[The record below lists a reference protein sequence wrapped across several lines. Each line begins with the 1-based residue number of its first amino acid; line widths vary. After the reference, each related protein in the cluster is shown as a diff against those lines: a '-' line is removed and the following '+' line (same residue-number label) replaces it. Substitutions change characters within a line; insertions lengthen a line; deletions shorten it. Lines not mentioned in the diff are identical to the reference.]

1 MTWRLDLEMSME
13 IITKDLNLNNE
24 TDVQILVDR
33 LIEGV
38 YKNDPDKFMR
48 RDSFIKALYEYC
60 LIDTLSIPDLLDE
73 KNWLKERNSDLRR
86 FIDDQIEE
94 NCDFRMIF
102 MNQKKKI
109 FDLRFFNDSD
119 LDEETIKEYLKT
131 YEVKKH
137 LKKFSHTETSIYN
150 EDYSLKFNTPEN
162 KSIVMS
168 ILRSRF

>member
-1 MTWRLDLEMSME
+1 MAEKIRVPKWDMFKVQLKGEKVKRGQEEYVYLPTMVSIYHPNKNSGIRHINSEIKLVKNYTIEINGNTIYETMTFDNCDYTQGTILD
-13 IITKDLNLNNE
+13 NN
-24 TDVQILVDR
+24 
-33 LIEGV
+33 G
-38 YKNDPDKFMR
+38 
-48 RDSFIKALYEYC
+48 
-60 LIDTLSIPDLLDE
+60 
-73 KNWLKERNSDLRR
+73 
-86 FIDDQIEE
+86 E